1 MHRRNAPHDAPFSNE
16 ASFTTILRM
25 AYLWLKAIHVIA
37 VIAWMAGIFYIF
49 RLFVYHV
56 QQRASESMAAV
67 FRTMEHKLLRVI
79 MLPAGALSVLFGV
92 WMIRER
98 QDFLHQPWLWVKLL
112 SVAGIIAFHG
122 FSEYT
127 AKRFARG
134 DYFLTEKQCR
144 ALNEVP
150 TILMFVIVFMV
161 ILKPFAG

>member
-1 MHRRNAPHDAPFSNE
+1 
-16 ASFTTILRM
+16 M
-25 AYLWLKAIHVIA
+25 AYLWLKSIHVIA

-56 QQRASESMAAV
+56 QQRANESTAAV
-67 FRTMEHKLLRVI
+67 FRTMERKLLHII
-79 MLPAGALSVLFGV
+79 MLPAGVISVISGS
-92 WMIRER
+92 WMIWE
-98 QDFLHQPWLWVKLL
+98 QKDFLHQPWLWIKLA
-112 SVAGIIAFHG
+112 SVAGMIAFHW

-127 AKRFARG
+127 ATRFASG